1 MSSSSDANKWFL
13 RNSCFVT
20 LSLEISFINM
30 FGFNNQ
36 HAHTQRY
43 DMEQSAGYSK
53 NPWNNNPFWEKASA
67 EPPLEWSKRV
77 AILEMAVF
85 ANDEIEVRNLLRA
98 NQPLIEPAEPN
109 YEVKLTGETGAQKK
123 NREVRNQE
131 KQVGWENRVRKA
143 RGKGVLYNSFCWDEA
158 DAKVHSYFFY
168 ASTQR
173 GNDRFNKGDQT
184 STYTPSPQKTL

>member
-1 MSSSSDANKWFL
+1 
-13 RNSCFVT
+13 
-20 LSLEISFINM
+20 
-30 FGFNNQ
+30 
-36 HAHTQRY
+36 
-43 DMEQSAGYSK
+43 MEQSAGYSK

-67 EPPLEWSKRV
+67 EPPLEWSERV

-131 KQVGWENRVRKA
+131 KQVGWENRVREPGEKECSIIRSVGTRRMRKSTVTFSMTRR
-143 RGKGVLYNSFCWDEA
+143 RGATTGSTKETKPRPTHRHHRRLYDGFRRYFCDNQNLGV
-158 DAKVHSYFFY
+158 
-168 ASTQR
+168 
-173 GNDRFNKGDQT
+173 
-184 STYTPSPQKTL
+184 